1 MIGTSSMGRIS
12 LAIVGALALA
22 VTGFITSASAS
33 DTHTVQSGD
42 TLSSLAQRYGVSIE
56 YIAGLNGIQN
66 PNLIYAGQQLKLSAG
81 NTGQAAQA
89 QTTANA
95 VTDTYVVQS
104 GDTLWAIASRFGI
117 SVAQLVEANRGSIAD
132 QNLIHP
138 GQHLTIPGGAGGSGG
153 GADTPASSPAPAQ
166 ESTQAAPA
174 ADIAAI
180 LQQTA
185 AAYALDPALVK
196 AVAWQESG
204 WQQGVVSSAG
214 AVGVMQVMPAT
225 GGWISNQLVG
235 RPLDIQGSAGDNIL
249 AGVVYLEWL
258 IRYTGSEEQALASY
272 YQGPGSVSRVGWFD
286 DTHSYV
292 AGVQAIRTNILQT
305 GSPTGS

>member
-1 MIGTSSMGRIS
+1 MIGTSMGRIS
-12 LAIVGALALA
+12 LAFVGALALA
-22 VTGFITSASAS
+22 ATSFTSASAA
-33 DTHTVQSGD
+33 DTHTVQTGD

-66 PNLIYAGQQLKLSAG
+66 PNLIYAGQQIALSAG
-81 NTGQAAQA
+81 NTGQEAQP

-95 VTDTYVVQS
+95 VTDSYVVQP
-104 GDTLWAIASRFGI
+104 GDTLWAVASRFGI

-138 GQHLTIPGGAGGSGG
+138 GQHLTIPGGAGGSGS
-153 GADTPASSPAPAQ
+153 GADTPAPQPVPAPAEEVRQNAPTVDVPTVLQ
-166 ESTQAAPA
+166 E
-174 ADIAAI
+174 
-180 LQQTA
+180 TA

-214 AVGVMQVMPAT
+214 AVGVMQVMPTT

-258 IRYTGSEEQALASY
+258 IRYTGSEEQALAAY